1 MRFAL
6 PNLYIADA
14 PKPATFFGFLRHG
27 IDEWVI
33 NARAHQI
40 RSVICLLDDREL
52 SRYRSIGGLMEFYR
66 AAGFQAENIAVP
78 DGTDPP
84 VRLYELTSALRRLA
98 KPIVIHANSEDDYRT
113 KKAVKLLSE
122 WDEE

>member
-33 NARAHQI
+33 NARAHEI
-40 RSVICLLDDREL
+40 RSAYWTIVSCRG
-52 SRYRSIGGLMEFYR
+52 IGVLADLWSSTG
-66 AAGFQAENIAVP
+66 
-78 DGTDPP
+78 PP
-84 VRLYELTSALRRLA
+84 VFRRRTSPFPMGLIHLFAYTNSQALRRLA
-98 KPIVIHANSEDDYRT
+98 KPVVIHANSEDDYRT